1 METNMAITTQER
13 PQHALTQREAADPL
27 AAILAGQLSEHTRRA
42 YRHDL
47 GHLLAFLEEGPAL
60 TWRELTLAEK
70 HTLIERACAGPDAV
84 SRLLR
89 VSRADLI
96 AFRTHLKEVG
106 LSTLAV
112 NRRLAGVGTILR
124 ELQLQGHRP
133 DNPAERLRTLRTNG
147 DYSPTIGLTVE
158 QSKALLAA
166 PVGDDLP
173 ALRDRALLALMLRNG
188 LRAAEVV
195 GLCLGDLGEDQGFRV
210 ATIHGKGGKLR
221 KAKLAGATWD
231 ALQAWCDRADRW
243 NGGIDTPVFVPV
255 RKAGCGDE
263 AVWITADRRLTTRSL
278 ARIVRERAV
287 EALPAEVAAR
297 VHPHALRHAFATL
310 ALEAGASLRRTQYAL
325 GHSDP
330 RTTERYDRARENLAD
345 NAPTTWRGCLGKP
358 TEAASDAPLQGPAP
372 PHHLATDLRE
382 PACL

>member
-1 METNMAITTQER
+1 MEANLAITTQER
-13 PQHALTQREAADPL
+13 PQRAVARREAADPL

-60 TWRELTLAEK
+60 AWGGLTLAEK
-70 HTLIERACAGPDAV
+70 HALIEQACADPEAV
-84 SRLLR
+84 GRLLTLT
-89 VSRADLI
+89 RAELI
-96 AFRTHLKEVG
+96 TFRTHLKEVG
-106 LSTLAV
+106 LSMLAV

-147 DYSPTIGLTVE
+147 DYSPTIGLSAE
-158 QSKALLAA
+158 QAKALLAA
-166 PVGDDLP
+166 PAGDGLP

-188 LRAAEVV
+188 LRAAEAV
-195 GLCLGDLGEDQGFRV
+195 GLCIGDLGEDQGFRV

-221 KAKLAGATWD
+221 KAKLAGATWE
-231 ALQAWCDRADRW
+231 ALQGWCDRADRW
-243 NGGIDTPVFVPV
+243 NGGPDAPLFLPV
-255 RKAGCGDE
+255 RKAGCGGE
-263 AVWITADRRLTTRSL
+263 AVWVIVDRRLTTRSL
-278 ARIVRERAV
+278 ARIVRERAA
-287 EALPAEVAAR
+287 EALPAEVAAK

-345 NAPTTWRGCLGKP
+345 NAADYVARVLG
-358 TEAASDAPLQGPAP
+358 EAGEGRA
-372 PHHLATDLRE
+372 
-382 PACL
+382 

>member
-1 METNMAITTQER
+1 METSLVVSTG
-13 PQHALTQREAADPL
+13 ALARAETHDPL

-47 GHLLAFLEEGPAL
+47 GHLLAFLEEGPELA
-60 TWRELTLAEK
+60 WRGLTLAEK
-70 HTLIERACAGPDAV
+70 HVLIERACASTEAV
-84 SRLLR
+84 SRLLG

-96 AFRTHLKEVG
+96 TFRTHLKEVG

-133 DNPAERLRTLRTNG
+133 DNPAERLRTLRTSG
-147 DYSPTIGLTVE
+147 DYSRTIGLSAE
-158 QSKALLAA
+158 QAKALLAA
-166 PVGDDLP
+166 PAGDDLP

-188 LRAAEVV
+188 LRAAEAV
-195 GLCLGDLGEDQGFRV
+195 GLCIGDLGEDQGFRV

-221 KAKLAGATWD
+221 KAKLAGATWEAVQVWCERAERWAGGPD
-231 ALQAWCDRADRW
+231 A
-243 NGGIDTPVFVPV
+243 PVFVPV
-255 RKAGCGDE
+255 RKAGCGSE
-263 AVWITADRRLTTRSL
+263 AVWVIADRRLTTRSL
-278 ARIVRERAV
+278 ARIVRERAG
-287 EALPAEVAAR
+287 EALPAEIAAQ

-345 NAPTTWRGCLGKP
+345 NAADYVARVLG
-358 TEAASDAPLQGPAP
+358 EVSRQQS
-372 PHHLATDLRE
+372 
-382 PACL
+382 

>member
-1 METNMAITTQER
+1 METSLAITTQER
-13 PQHALTQREAADPL
+13 PQRAIARTVVADPL
-27 AAILAGQLSEHTRRA
+27 AGILAGQLSEHTRRA

-47 GHLLAFLEEGPAL
+47 GHLLAFLEEGPDLA
-60 TWRELTLAEK
+60 WGGLTLAEK
-70 HTLIERACAGPDAV
+70 HAVIERTCANPDAV
-84 SRLLR
+84 GRVLR

-96 AFRTHLKEVG
+96 AFRTHLKEVA
-106 LSTLAV
+106 LSTLAA

-147 DYSPTIGLTVE
+147 DYSPTIGLSAE
-158 QSKALLAA
+158 QAKTLLAA
-166 PVGDDLP
+166 PAGDDLP

-195 GLCLGDLGEDQGFRV
+195 GLCIGDLGEDQGFRV

-221 KAKLAGATWD
+221 KAKLAGATWE
-231 ALQAWCDRADRW
+231 ALQAWCDRVDRCSR
-243 NGGIDTPVFVPV
+243 GPDAPVFVPV
-255 RKAGCGDE
+255 RKAGCGRE
-263 AVWITADRRLTTRSL
+263 SVWVTADRRLTTRSL
-278 ARIVRERAV
+278 ARIVRERAA
-287 EALPAEVAAR
+287 ESLPAEVAAQ

-345 NAPTTWRGCLGKP
+345 NAADYVARVLG
-358 TEAASDAPLQGPAP
+358 EVSGQQS
-372 PHHLATDLRE
+372 
-382 PACL
+382 

>member
-1 METNMAITTQER
+1 METSLAITTQEW
-13 PQHALTQREAADPL
+13 PQRATARREAADPL

-60 TWRELTLAEK
+60 AWRGLTLTEK
-70 HTLIERACAGPDAV
+70 HALIERTCADPDAV
-84 SRLLR
+84 GQLLG

-96 AFRTHLKEVG
+96 AFRTHLTEVG
-106 LSTLAV
+106 LSALAI

-124 ELQLQGHRP
+124 ELQLQGHRS
-133 DNPAERLRTLRTNG
+133 DNPAERLRTLRTSG
-147 DYSPTIGLTVE
+147 DYSPTIGLSAE
-158 QSKALLAA
+158 QAKALLAA
-166 PVGDDLP
+166 PKGDDLP

-188 LRAAEVV
+188 LRAAETV
-195 GLCLGDLGEDQGFRV
+195 GLCIGDLGEDQGFRV

-221 KAKLAGATWD
+221 KAKLAGATWE
-231 ALQAWCDRADRW
+231 AVQAWCNRADRW
-243 NGGIDTPVFVPV
+243 TTGPDAPVFVPV
-255 RKAGCGDE
+255 CKAGCGSE
-263 AVWITADRRLTTRSL
+263 AVWVIVDRRLTTRSL
-278 ARIVRERAV
+278 ARIVRERAG

-345 NAPTTWRGCLGKP
+345 NAADYVARVLGELGERG
-358 TEAASDAPLQGPAP
+358 A
-372 PHHLATDLRE
+372 
-382 PACL
+382 

>member
-1 METNMAITTQER
+1 MDLAIPTQER
-13 PQHALTQREAADPL
+13 PQRAAARREVADPL
-27 AAILAGQLSEHTRRA
+27 AGILAGQLLGAHPPCLSTR
-42 YRHDL
+42 L

-60 TWRELTLAEK
+60 AWRGLTLAEK
-70 HTLIERACAGPDAV
+70 HALIERACTNPEAI
-84 SRLLR
+84 SQLLR

-133 DNPAERLRTLRTNG
+133 DNPAERLRALRTNG
-147 DYSPTIGLTVE
+147 DYSPTIGLSAE
-158 QSKALLAA
+158 QAKALLAA

-195 GLCLGDLGEDQGFRV
+195 GLCIGDLGEDQGFRV

-221 KAKLAGATWD
+221 KAKLAGVTWEV
-231 ALQAWCDRADRW
+231 LQVWCDRADRW
-243 NGGIDTPVFVPV
+243 SGGTDAPVFVPV
-255 RKAGCGDE
+255 RRAGCGRE
-263 AVWITADRRLTTRSL
+263 AVWVTVDRRLTTRSL
-278 ARIVRERAV
+278 ARIVRERAA
-287 EALPAEVAAR
+287 ESLPDEVAAR

-330 RTTERYDRARENLAD
+330 RTTERYDRVRENLTD
-345 NAPTTWRGCLGKP
+345 NAADYVARVLG
-358 TEAASDAPLQGPAP
+358 EVG
-372 PHHLATDLRE
+372 E
-382 PACL
+382 NGV

>member
-1 METNMAITTQER
+1 MEEESMGTNLVIATQER
-13 PQHALTQREAADPL
+13 PQRAVARREAADPL

-47 GHLLAFLEEGPAL
+47 GHLLAFLERGPAL
-60 TWRELTLAEK
+60 AWRGLTLAEK
-70 HTLIERACAGPDAV
+70 HAVIERVCAGPDAV

-89 VSRADLI
+89 VSRAELI
-96 AFRTHLKEVG
+96 TFRTHLKDVG
-106 LSTLAV
+106 ISTLAV

-147 DYSPTIGLTVE
+147 DYSPTIGLSAE
-158 QSKALLAA
+158 QAKALLAA

-195 GLCLGDLGEDQGFRV
+195 SLCIRDLGEDQGFRV

-221 KAKLAGATWD
+221 KAKLAGVTWET
-231 ALQAWCDRADRW
+231 LQAWCNRADRW
-243 NGGIDTPVFVPV
+243 SGGPDAPVFVPV
-255 RKAGCGDE
+255 RKAGCGIE
-263 AVWITADRRLTTRSL
+263 AVWITVDRRLTTRSL
-278 ARIVRERAV
+278 ARIVRERAA
-287 EALPAEVAAR
+287 EALPAEVAVR

-345 NAPTTWRGCLGKP
+345 NAADYVARVLGEVGERG
-358 TEAASDAPLQGPAP
+358 A
-372 PHHLATDLRE
+372 
-382 PACL
+382 

>member
-1 METNMAITTQER
+1 MQ
-13 PQHALTQREAADPL
+13 
-27 AAILAGQLSEHTRRA
+27 
-42 YRHDL
+42 
-47 GHLLAFLEEGPAL
+47 
-60 TWRELTLAEK
+60 
-70 HTLIERACAGPDAV
+70 
-84 SRLLR
+84 
-89 VSRADLI
+89 
-96 AFRTHLKEVG
+96 

-147 DYSPTIGLTVE
+147 DYSPTIGLSAE
-158 QSKALLAA
+158 QAKALLAA

-195 GLCLGDLGEDQGFRV
+195 GLCIGDLGEDQGFRV

-221 KAKLAGATWD
+221 KAKLAGATWE
-231 ALQAWCDRADRW
+231 ALQGWCDRADRW
-243 NGGIDTPVFVPV
+243 AGGPDAPMSVPV
-255 RKAGCGDE
+255 RKAGCGGE
-263 AVWITADRRLTTRSL
+263 VVWITVDRRLTTRSL
-278 ARIVRERAV
+278 ARIVRERAG
-287 EALPAEVAAR
+287 EALPAEVAAQ
-297 VHPHALRHAFATL
+297 VHHHALRHAFATL

-345 NAPTTWRGCLGKP
+345 NAADYVARVLG
-358 TEAASDAPLQGPAP
+358 EVGERAG
-372 PHHLATDLRE
+372 
-382 PACL
+382 